1 MTEFE
6 KLVKAENTA
15 HTIEIKETKTGKC
28 GVANTYNGKVQVFY
42 GADDGSD
49 DATIT
54 AAEFNKRF
62 QITAILEG

>member
-15 HTIEIKETKTGKC
+15 HTIEIRETKTGKC
-28 GVANTYNGKVQVFY
+28 GVANTCNGKVQVFF

-54 AAEFNKRF
+54 AAQFNKRF
-62 QITAILEG
+62 KITAILES